1 MKLNKQIAYA
11 LAYILKNKYNAIIA
25 NISEMDDNFI
35 VDFDPKNKLS
45 INDFSQV
52 EKDIN
57 NFIKENNNIIIKKIP
72 KDKLIKSSNA
82 KINKYYLH

>member
-1 MKLNKQIAYA
+1 
-11 LAYILKNKYNAIIA
+11 
-25 NISEMDDNFI
+25 MDDNFI

-57 NFIKENNNIIIKKIP
+57 NFIKENNNIIIKKIS